1 MKRLLVLISIFC
13 ALVSQSATAQTD
25 YPLLLAGSDHARW
38 NFTLERGTLSLTGI
52 CLVRQTEE
60 GLAGSVVNEFG
71 IRAFDF
77 TCRHDKVRVM
87 NVLPQMNRWY
97 IRRLL
102 RADLRL
108 LAASKA
114 ITPGRRRQLTT
125 YLPDSLLLS
134 NLKYHIN
141 YRFERIK
148 E

>member
-1 MKRLLVLISIFC
+1 MISILC
-13 ALVSQSATAQTD
+13 ALAWQGAAAQD

-52 CLVRQTEE
+52 CLVRQTED

-102 RADLRL
+102 RADLRI
-108 LAASKA
+108 LASAKAVEPSK
-114 ITPGRRRQLTT
+114 RHQLYS
-125 YLPDSLLLS
+125 YLPDSLLLN

>member
-1 MKRLLVLISIFC
+1 MQRVLVLISILC
-13 ALVSQSATAQTD
+13 ALAWQGAAAQD

-77 TCRHDKVRVM
+77 TCRHDKVRIM

-102 RADLRL
+102 RADLRI
-108 LAASKA
+108 LAASKV
-114 ITPGRRRQLTT
+114 IDPGRRRQLACHQ
-125 YLPDSLLLS
+125 PDSLLLS

>member
-1 MKRLLVLISIFC
+1 VQRLLVLISIFC
-13 ALVSQSATAQTD
+13 ALALPNATAQTD

-52 CLVRQTEE
+52 CLVRQTDE
-60 GLAGSVVNEFG
+60 GLVGSVVNEFG

-77 TCRHDKVRVM
+77 TCCGDKVRVM
-87 NVLPQMNRWY
+87 NVLPQMNKWY

-108 LAASKA
+108 LAADKA
-114 ITPGRRRQLTT
+114 VEPGKRRQLSS
-125 YLPDSLLLS
+125 YLPDSLLLN

>member
-1 MKRLLVLISIFC
+1 
-13 ALVSQSATAQTD
+13 
-25 YPLLLAGSDHARW
+25 
-38 NFTLERGTLSLTGI
+38 LSLTGI

-77 TCRHDKVRVM
+77 TCRNDKVRVM

-108 LAASKA
+108 LAAGKA
-114 ITPGRRRQLTT
+114 IEPGRRRQLAC
-125 YLPDSLLLS
+125 YQPDSLLLS